1 MIKEDKFA
9 QKTLENYEKLYNE
22 SINEKQMENFWSYFV
37 NELVWNKKP
46 TKILDKSNPPF
57 YKWFADGKLNFCYNA
72 LDRHVKAGLGNAKA
86 IIGESAYGLEPQII
100 IYNELFILVNKYSKI
115 LIQNGIGKGDR
126 VIIYMPMICEAII
139 SIMACWRIGAIHSIV
154 FGGFAPDE
162 LSDRINDCKPK
173 MIITAS
179 CGIEPRKKINYYTYV
194 VKALELAREKLKFNS
209 KNVKILLYQREK
221 VITVTQDEINQSNYN
236 TIILNEELNK
246 IKKYK
251 IEVPCVALD
260 STDIFYILYT
270 SGTTGT
276 PKGICRDIGGTAIT
290 AYFTMKYILNLNKKD
305 IIFSTSD
312 IGWIVGHLFII
323 YGPLIVGA
331 TSIIY
336 EGKPIG
342 TPNCGKCFELIQKYN
357 AKIFYTAPTVVRAY
371 KKEDPECEIIHSYD
385 ISSLESVCLSGERCD
400 PESFKFMQKILN
412 NDNIVIND
420 HWWQTE
426 SGYPICCNNINIY
439 KFPNIPGQT
448 GRPMLGFN
456 LKILDINFNDKKYK
470 VIKDINTPGILCIKL
485 PTPPSF
491 MKTLFNNDEAYI
503 EHYLT
508 KDKKYYITEDIG
520 VLNENGNITI
530 LSRNDDMIKIAGHRL
545 TTGRMEE
552 VILNENKEISE
563 CAVVALKDSLKGEV
577 PFAFLIVKDNVKY
590 DDNDLITNVKNS
602 IRNNI
607 GAISSLKD
615 CLILPK
621 LPKTKS
627 GKIIRKIL
635 RKLINNNFEEKDI
648 PPTIEEKQVVYD
660 IQKKLIEKKLI
671 Q

>member
-1 MIKEDKFA
+1 MIKEDNFA
-9 QKTLENYEKLYNE
+9 QKTLEHYEKLYNE

-100 IYNELFILVNKYSKI
+100 TYNELFILVNKYSKI
-115 LIQNGIGKGDR
+115 LIENGIEKGDR

-139 SIMACWRIGAIHSIV
+139 SVMACWRIGAIHSIV

-221 VITVTQDEINQSNYN
+221 VITVTQDEINQSKFN
-236 TIILNEELNK
+236 TIILNEELK
-246 IKKYK
+246 KLLKYK

-342 TPNCGKCFELIQKYN
+342 TPNCGKCFELIQKYR

-426 SGYPICCNNINIY
+426 SGYPICCNNVNIY

-448 GRPMLGFN
+448 GRP
-456 LKILDINFNDKKYK
+456 
-470 VIKDINTPGILCIKL
+470 
-485 PTPPSF
+485 
-491 MKTLFNNDEAYI
+491 
-503 EHYLT
+503 LT

-563 CAVVALKDSLKGEV
+563 CAVVALKDNLKGEV

-590 DDNDLITNVKNS
+590 DENNLITNVKNS

-621 LPKTKS
+621 LPKTRS

-660 IQKKLIEKKLI
+660 IQKKLIEHKLI

>member
-1 MIKEDKFA
+1 MNDKNKSKQNYYNQFYLSITDNTREQFWYEQCSEIDFFDKPDKE
-9 QKTLENYEKLYNE
+9 N
-22 SINEKQMENFWSYFV
+22 
-37 NELVWNKKP
+37 
-46 TKILDKSNPPF
+46 ILDKTNSPF
-57 YKWFADGKLNFCYNA
+57 YKWFPKSSLNICYNCI
-72 LDRHVKAGLGNAKA
+72 DRHIKNGLGNNYA
-86 IIGESAYGLEPQII
+86 IIFESYYLNKVVKYTYSQIFTEINKISYILMNYGI
-100 IYNELFILVNKYSKI
+100 K
-115 LIQNGIGKGDR
+115 KGDTI
-126 VIIYMPMICEAII
+126 VIYMPTIPEAIF
-139 SIMACWRIGAIHSIV
+139 SILACCRLGAIHSVV
-154 FGGFAPDE
+154 FGGFAYSE
-162 LSDRINDCKPK
+162 LAERISDCKPK
-173 MIITAS
+173 MIITTS

-221 VITVTQDEINQSNYN
+221 VITVTQDEINQSKFN
-236 TIILNEELNK
+236 TIILNEELK
-246 IKKYK
+246 KLLKYK

-342 TPNCGKCFELIQKYN
+342 TPNCGKCFELIQKYR

-426 SGYPICCNNINIY
+426 SGYPICCNNVNIY

-456 LKILDINFNDKKYK
+456 LKILDINDKKYK
-470 VIKDINTPGILCIKL
+470 EIKEINTPGILCIKL

-491 MKTLFNNDEAYI
+491 MKTLYNNDEAYI

-563 CAVVALKDSLKGEV
+563 CAVVALKDNLKGEV

-590 DDNDLITNVKNS
+590 DENNLITNVKNS

-621 LPKTKS
+621 LPKTRS

-660 IQKKLIEKKLI
+660 IQKKLIEHKLI